1 MKRFYFIRILERHEM
16 IIWLGSMLVL
26 IVAFLL
32 SGQDYLNLFT
42 SLVGVTALIYLAKGE
57 PLGQILSV
65 IFSLIYALVAFT
77 FRYYGEMLTYLAL
90 TLPSSLFATFIWLKN
105 PHHHG
110 QSTVKVAAL
119 TKKKILLVLALA
131 PVITLIFYPLLAY
144 FNTPHLLISTLSI
157 TTSFIAAMFT
167 FFRSRF
173 YALAYALNDIILIL
187 LWTLATSANLT
198 YLPMV
203 VCFVVF
209 LLNDLY
215 AFFNWKRLETKQ
227 SLSPSSKEK
236 SMIK

>member
-105 PHHHG
+105 P
-110 QSTVKVAAL
+110 SSSWTVD
-119 TKKKILLVLALA
+119 
-131 PVITLIFYPLLAY
+131 
-144 FNTPHLLISTLSI
+144 S
-157 TTSFIAAMFT
+157 
-167 FFRSRF
+167 
-173 YALAYALNDIILIL
+173 
-187 LWTLATSANLT
+187 
-198 YLPMV
+198 
-203 VCFVVF
+203 
-209 LLNDLY
+209 
-215 AFFNWKRLETKQ
+215 
-227 SLSPSSKEK
+227 
-236 SMIK
+236 